1 MVYVILICIAVPLL
15 LLMTL
20 MDARSR
26 LLTGFMLVGML
37 TAASAYEINSTVQ
50 MLFWMTGQEVS
61 VRAAPVIEELLK
73 AIPVLFYSVL
83 VSDDRKILLPLS
95 MSVGIG
101 FAILENAYL
110 LTAYIDQVTI
120 SWALIRGLS
129 TSLSHGLC
137 TLTVGY
143 GLSFVRKQKK
153 LFYTGIFGL
162 LSLAMTF
169 HAVFNLLIQSE
180 YDWIGMA
187 LPILIFA
194 TAGGS
199 GGPWAGR
206 AADSPAAHPETDKQ
220 QPEVPL

>member
-50 MLFWMTGQEVS
+50 VMFWMTGQEVS

-73 AIPVLFYSVL
+73 AVPILFYSVA
-83 VSDDRKILLPLS
+83 VSDDRKVLLPLS
-95 MSVGIG
+95 MAVGIG

-120 SWALIRGLS
+120 SWTLVRGLS

-143 GLSFVRKQKK
+143 GMSFVRKQKK

-169 HAVFNLLIQSE
+169 HAVFNLLIQSQ
-180 YDWIGMA
+180 YDWIGMG
-187 LPILIFA
+187 LPILLF
-194 TAGGS
+194 TMAGAIRQIVRRKTCG
-199 GGPWAGR
+199 
-206 AADSPAAHPETDKQ
+206 
-220 QPEVPL
+220 

>member
-50 MLFWMTGQEVS
+50 VMFWMTGQEVS
-61 VRAAPVIEELLK
+61 VRVAPVIEELLK
-73 AIPVLFYSVL
+73 AVPILFYSVA

-95 MSVGIG
+95 MAVGIG

-120 SWALIRGLS
+120 SWALVRGLS

-143 GLSFVRKQKK
+143 GMSFVRKQKK

-169 HAVFNLLIQSE
+169 HAVFNLLIQLQ
-180 YDWIGMA
+180 YDWIGMG
-187 LPILIFA
+187 LPILLF
-194 TAGGS
+194 TMAGAIRQIVRRKTCG
-199 GGPWAGR
+199 
-206 AADSPAAHPETDKQ
+206 
-220 QPEVPL
+220 

>member
-20 MDARSR
+20 MDARSH

-50 MLFWMTGQEVS
+50 VMFWMTGQEVS
-61 VRAAPVIEELLK
+61 VRVAPVIEELLK
-73 AIPVLFYSVL
+73 AVPILFYSVA

-95 MSVGIG
+95 MAVGIG

-120 SWALIRGLS
+120 SWALVRGLS

-143 GLSFVRKQKK
+143 GMSFVRKRKK

-169 HAVFNLLIQSE
+169 HAVFNLLIQSQ
-180 YDWIGMA
+180 YDWIGMG
-187 LPILIFA
+187 LPILLF
-194 TAGGS
+194 TMAGAIRQIVRRKTCG
-199 GGPWAGR
+199 
-206 AADSPAAHPETDKQ
+206 
-220 QPEVPL
+220 

>member
-37 TAASAYEINSTVQ
+37 TAAIAYEINSTVQ
-50 MLFWMTGQEVS
+50 VMFWMTGQEVS

-73 AIPVLFYSVL
+73 AVPILFYSVA

-95 MSVGIG
+95 MAVGIG

-120 SWALIRGLS
+120 SWALVRGLS

-143 GLSFVRKQKK
+143 GMSFVRKQKK

-169 HAVFNLLIQSE
+169 HAVFNLLIQSQ
-180 YDWIGMA
+180 YDWIGMG
-187 LPILIFA
+187 LPILLF
-194 TAGGS
+194 TMAGAIRRIVRRKTCG
-199 GGPWAGR
+199 
-206 AADSPAAHPETDKQ
+206 
-220 QPEVPL
+220 

>member
-50 MLFWMTGQEVS
+50 VMFWMTGQEVS
-61 VRAAPVIEELLK
+61 VWVAPVIEELLK
-73 AIPVLFYSVL
+73 AVPILFYSVA

-95 MSVGIG
+95 MAVGIG

-120 SWALIRGLS
+120 SWALVRGLS

-143 GLSFVRKQKK
+143 GMSFVRKQKK

-169 HAVFNLLIQSE
+169 HAVFNLLIQSQ
-180 YDWIGMA
+180 YDWIGMG
-187 LPILIFA
+187 LPILLF
-194 TAGGS
+194 TMAGAIRQIVRRKTCG
-199 GGPWAGR
+199 
-206 AADSPAAHPETDKQ
+206 
-220 QPEVPL
+220 

>member
-143 GLSFVRKQKK
+143 GMSFLRKQKK

-194 TAGGS
+194 TAGGIRR
-199 GGPWAGR
+199 ALGR
-206 AADSPAAHPETDKQ
+206 KGRG
-220 QPEVPL
+220 QPRGTPGNR

>member
-50 MLFWMTGQEVS
+50 VMFWMTGQEVS
-61 VRAAPVIEELLK
+61 VRVAPVIEELLK
-73 AIPVLFYSVL
+73 AVPILFYSVA

-95 MSVGIG
+95 MAVGIG

-120 SWALIRGLS
+120 SWALVRGLS

-143 GLSFVRKQKK
+143 GRSFVRKQKK

-169 HAVFNLLIQSE
+169 HAVFNLLIQSQ
-180 YDWIGMA
+180 YDWIGMG
-187 LPILIFA
+187 LPILLF
-194 TAGGS
+194 TMAGAIRQIVRRKTCG
-199 GGPWAGR
+199 
-206 AADSPAAHPETDKQ
+206 
-220 QPEVPL
+220 

>member
-50 MLFWMTGQEVS
+50 VMFWMTGQEVS

-73 AIPVLFYSVL
+73 AVPILFYSV
-83 VSDDRKILLPLS
+83 VVNDDRKILLPLS
-95 MSVGIG
+95 MAVGIG

-120 SWALIRGLS
+120 SWALVRGLS

-143 GLSFVRKQKK
+143 GMSFVRKQKK

-169 HAVFNLLIQSE
+169 HAVFNLLIQSQ
-180 YDWIGMA
+180 YDWIGMG
-187 LPILIFA
+187 LPILLF
-194 TAGGS
+194 TMAGAIRQIVRRKTCG
-199 GGPWAGR
+199 
-206 AADSPAAHPETDKQ
+206 
-220 QPEVPL
+220 

>member
-1 MVYVILICIAVPLL
+1 MVYVILTCIAVPLL

-50 MLFWMTGQEVS
+50 VMFWMTGQEVS

-73 AIPVLFYSVL
+73 AVPILFYSVA

-95 MSVGIG
+95 MAVGIG

-120 SWALIRGLS
+120 SWALVRGLS

-143 GLSFVRKQKK
+143 GMSFVRKQKK

-169 HAVFNLLIQSE
+169 HAVFNLLIQSQ
-180 YDWIGMA
+180 YDWIGMG
-187 LPILIFA
+187 LPILLF
-194 TAGGS
+194 TMAGAIRQIVRRKTCG
-199 GGPWAGR
+199 
-206 AADSPAAHPETDKQ
+206 
-220 QPEVPL
+220 

>member
-1 MVYVILICIAVPLL
+1 MVYVILICIAVPVL

-50 MLFWMTGQEVS
+50 VMFWMTGQEVS

-73 AIPVLFYSVL
+73 AVPILFYSVA

-95 MSVGIG
+95 MAVGIG

-120 SWALIRGLS
+120 SWALVRGLS

-143 GLSFVRKQKK
+143 GMSFVRKQKK

-169 HAVFNLLIQSE
+169 HAVFNLLIQSQ
-180 YDWIGMA
+180 YDWIGMG
-187 LPILIFA
+187 LPILLF
-194 TAGGS
+194 TMAGAIRQIVRRKTCG
-199 GGPWAGR
+199 
-206 AADSPAAHPETDKQ
+206 
-220 QPEVPL
+220 

>member
-50 MLFWMTGQEVS
+50 VMFWMTGQEVS

-73 AIPVLFYSVL
+73 AVPILFYSVA

-95 MSVGIG
+95 MAVGIG

-120 SWALIRGLS
+120 SWALVRGLS

-143 GLSFVRKQKK
+143 GMSFVRKQKK

-169 HAVFNLLIQSE
+169 HAVFNLLIQSQ
-180 YDWIGMA
+180 YDWIGMG
-187 LPILIFA
+187 LPILLF
-194 TAGGS
+194 TMAGAIRQIVRRKTCG
-199 GGPWAGR
+199 
-206 AADSPAAHPETDKQ
+206 
-220 QPEVPL
+220 

>member
-50 MLFWMTGQEVS
+50 VMFWMTGQEVS
-61 VRAAPVIEELLK
+61 VRVAPVIEELLK
-73 AIPVLFYSVL
+73 AVPILFYSVA
-83 VSDDRKILLPLS
+83 VNDDRKILLPLS
-95 MSVGIG
+95 MAVGIG

-120 SWALIRGLS
+120 SWALVRGLS

-143 GLSFVRKQKK
+143 GMSFVRKQKK

-169 HAVFNLLIQSE
+169 HAVFNLLIQSQ
-180 YDWIGMA
+180 YDWIGMG
-187 LPILIFA
+187 LPILLF
-194 TAGGS
+194 TMAGAIRQIVRRKTCG
-199 GGPWAGR
+199 
-206 AADSPAAHPETDKQ
+206 
-220 QPEVPL
+220 

>member
-15 LLMTL
+15 LLMTS

-50 MLFWMTGQEVS
+50 VMFWMTGQEVS

-73 AIPVLFYSVL
+73 AVPILFYSVA

-95 MSVGIG
+95 MAVGIG

-120 SWALIRGLS
+120 SWALVRGLS

-143 GLSFVRKQKK
+143 GMSFVRKQKK

-169 HAVFNLLIQSE
+169 HAVFNLLIQSQ
-180 YDWIGMA
+180 YDWIGMG
-187 LPILIFA
+187 LPILLF
-194 TAGGS
+194 TMAGAIRQIVRRKTCG
-199 GGPWAGR
+199 
-206 AADSPAAHPETDKQ
+206 
-220 QPEVPL
+220 

>member
-1 MVYVILICIAVPLL
+1 MVYVILIYIAVPLL

-50 MLFWMTGQEVS
+50 VMFWMTGQEVS
-61 VRAAPVIEELLK
+61 VRVAPVIEELLK
-73 AIPVLFYSVL
+73 AVPILFYSVA
-83 VSDDRKILLPLS
+83 VSDDRNLVDISGKQVRIFQYGKAYAYCHGKGQQNLP
-95 MSVGIG
+95 
-101 FAILENAYL
+101 
-110 LTAYIDQVTI
+110 I
-120 SWALIRGLS
+120 SWALVRGLS

-143 GLSFVRKQKK
+143 GMSFVRKQKK

-169 HAVFNLLIQSE
+169 HAVFNLLIQSQ
-180 YDWIGMA
+180 YDWIGMG
-187 LPILIFA
+187 LPILLF
-194 TAGGS
+194 TMAGAIRQIVRRKTCG
-199 GGPWAGR
+199 
-206 AADSPAAHPETDKQ
+206 
-220 QPEVPL
+220 

>member
-26 LLTGFMLVGML
+26 LLTGFMLVGMF

-50 MLFWMTGQEVS
+50 VMFWMTGQEVS

-73 AIPVLFYSVL
+73 AVPILFYSVA

-95 MSVGIG
+95 MAVGIG

-120 SWALIRGLS
+120 SWALVRGLS

-143 GLSFVRKQKK
+143 GMSFVRKQKK

-169 HAVFNLLIQSE
+169 HAVFNLLIQSQ
-180 YDWIGMA
+180 YDWIGMG
-187 LPILIFA
+187 LPILLF
-194 TAGGS
+194 TMAGAIRQTVRRKTCG
-199 GGPWAGR
+199 
-206 AADSPAAHPETDKQ
+206 
-220 QPEVPL
+220 

>member
-50 MLFWMTGQEVS
+50 VMFWMTGQEVS
-61 VRAAPVIEELLK
+61 VRVAPVIEELLK
-73 AIPVLFYSVL
+73 AVPILFYSVA

-95 MSVGIG
+95 MAVGIG
-101 FAILENAYL
+101 FSILENAYL

-120 SWALIRGLS
+120 SWALVRGLS

-143 GLSFVRKQKK
+143 GMSFVRKQKK

-169 HAVFNLLIQSE
+169 HAVFNLLIQSQ
-180 YDWIGMA
+180 YDWIGMG
-187 LPILIFA
+187 LPILLF
-194 TAGGS
+194 TMAGAIRQIVRRKTCG
-199 GGPWAGR
+199 
-206 AADSPAAHPETDKQ
+206 
-220 QPEVPL
+220 

>member
-20 MDARSR
+20 MDVRSR

-50 MLFWMTGQEVS
+50 VMFWMTGQEVS
-61 VRAAPVIEELLK
+61 VRVAPVIEELLK
-73 AIPVLFYSVL
+73 AVPILFYSVA

-95 MSVGIG
+95 MAVGIG

-120 SWALIRGLS
+120 SWALVRGLS

-143 GLSFVRKQKK
+143 GMSFVRKQKK

-169 HAVFNLLIQSE
+169 HAVFNLLIQSQ
-180 YDWIGMA
+180 YDWIGMG
-187 LPILIFA
+187 LPILLF
-194 TAGGS
+194 TMAGAIRQIVRRKTCG
-199 GGPWAGR
+199 
-206 AADSPAAHPETDKQ
+206 
-220 QPEVPL
+220 

>member
-20 MDARSR
+20 MDVRSR

-50 MLFWMTGQEVS
+50 VMFWMTGQEVS
-61 VRAAPVIEELLK
+61 VRVAPVIEELLK
-73 AIPVLFYSVL
+73 AVPILFYSVA

-95 MSVGIG
+95 MAVGIG

-120 SWALIRGLS
+120 SWALVRGLS

-143 GLSFVRKQKK
+143 GMSFVRKRKK

-169 HAVFNLLIQSE
+169 HAVFNLLIQSQ
-180 YDWIGMA
+180 YDWIGMG
-187 LPILIFA
+187 LPILLFTI
-194 TAGGS
+194 AGVIRQIVRRKTCG
-199 GGPWAGR
+199 
-206 AADSPAAHPETDKQ
+206 
-220 QPEVPL
+220 

>member
-50 MLFWMTGQEVS
+50 VMFWMTGQEVS
-61 VRAAPVIEELLK
+61 VRVAPVIEELLK
-73 AIPVLFYSVL
+73 AVPILFYSVA

-95 MSVGIG
+95 MAVGIG

-120 SWALIRGLS
+120 SWALVRGLS

-143 GLSFVRKQKK
+143 GMSFVRKQKK

-169 HAVFNLLIQSE
+169 HAVFNLLIQSQ
-180 YDWIGMA
+180 YDWIGMG
-187 LPILIFA
+187 LPILLF
-194 TAGGS
+194 TMAGAIRQIVRRKTCG
-199 GGPWAGR
+199 
-206 AADSPAAHPETDKQ
+206 
-220 QPEVPL
+220 

>member
-50 MLFWMTGQEVS
+50 VMFWMTGQEVS
-61 VRAAPVIEELLK
+61 VRVAPVIEELLK
-73 AIPVLFYSVL
+73 AVPILFYSVA
-83 VSDDRKILLPLS
+83 VSDDRNLVDISGKQVRIFQYGKAYAYCHGKGQQNLP
-95 MSVGIG
+95 
-101 FAILENAYL
+101 
-110 LTAYIDQVTI
+110 I
-120 SWALIRGLS
+120 SWALVRGLS

-143 GLSFVRKQKK
+143 GMSFVRKQKK

-169 HAVFNLLIQSE
+169 HAVFNLLIQSQ
-180 YDWIGMA
+180 YDWIGMG
-187 LPILIFA
+187 LPILLF
-194 TAGGS
+194 TMAGAIRQIVRRKTCG
-199 GGPWAGR
+199 
-206 AADSPAAHPETDKQ
+206 
-220 QPEVPL
+220 

>member
-50 MLFWMTGQEVS
+50 VMFWMTGQEVS

-73 AIPVLFYSVL
+73 AVPILFYSVA

-95 MSVGIG
+95 MAVGIG

-120 SWALIRGLS
+120 SWALVRGLS

-143 GLSFVRKQKK
+143 GMSFVRKQKK
-153 LFYTGIFGL
+153 MFYTGIFGL

-169 HAVFNLLIQSE
+169 HAVFNLLIQSQ
-180 YDWIGMA
+180 YDWIGMG
-187 LPILIFA
+187 LPILLF
-194 TAGGS
+194 TMAGAIRQIVRRKTCG
-199 GGPWAGR
+199 
-206 AADSPAAHPETDKQ
+206 
-220 QPEVPL
+220 

>member
-20 MDARSR
+20 MDTRSR

-50 MLFWMTGQEVS
+50 VMFWMSGQEVS

-73 AIPVLFYSVL
+73 AVPVLFYSVA
-83 VSDDRKILLPLS
+83 VSDDRKVLLPLS

-143 GLSFVRKQKK
+143 GMSFVRRQKK

-169 HAVFNLLIQSE
+169 HSAFNLLIQSE
-180 YDWIGMA
+180 YDWVGMA

-194 TAGGS
+194 TAGVVRQS
-199 GGPWAGR
+199 LRRKGGRQPQKI
-206 AADSPAAHPETDKQ
+206 PEKG
-220 QPEVPL
+220 

>member
-20 MDARSR
+20 MDARSH

-50 MLFWMTGQEVS
+50 VMFWMTGQEVS
-61 VRAAPVIEELLK
+61 VRVAPVIEELLK
-73 AIPVLFYSVL
+73 AVPILFYSVA

-95 MSVGIG
+95 MAVGIG

-120 SWALIRGLS
+120 SWALVRGLS

-143 GLSFVRKQKK
+143 GMSFVRKQKK

-169 HAVFNLLIQSE
+169 HAVFNLLIQSQ
-180 YDWIGMA
+180 YDWIGMG
-187 LPILIFA
+187 LPILLF
-194 TAGGS
+194 TMAGAIRQIVRRKTCG
-199 GGPWAGR
+199 
-206 AADSPAAHPETDKQ
+206 
-220 QPEVPL
+220 